1 MVVEKELT
9 GTQLIADNNFL
20 SDFLQV
26 YGVESIPRFI
36 LIDPEGKIV
45 ESKAPN
51 PSDPKLIELFDTI
64 KYFIKLCFSWLSF
77 FELYQFNFIM
87 LYKYFE
93 LFFV

>member
-26 YGVESIPRFI
+26 YGVKSIPRFI

-51 PSDPKLIELFDTI
+51 PQTQSL
-64 KYFIKLCFSWLSF
+64 
-77 FELYQFNFIM
+77 
-87 LYKYFE
+87 
-93 LFFV
+93 